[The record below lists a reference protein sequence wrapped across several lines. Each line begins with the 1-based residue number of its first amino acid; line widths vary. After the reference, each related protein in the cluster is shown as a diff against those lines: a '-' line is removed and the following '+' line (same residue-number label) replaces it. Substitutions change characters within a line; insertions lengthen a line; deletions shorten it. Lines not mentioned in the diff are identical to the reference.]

1 MENKIIVIYV
11 GVAGVRLEDIP
22 DFVQKVTSKISP
34 QTFEGE
40 IISIPVQSLNTTMEC
55 INPTYITDD
64 DLIRQHSEKMN
75 KLHELLQ
82 FQLEQLNQ
90 NKNEQKT

>member
-22 DFVQKVTSKISP
+22 TYVQRVTAKITP
-34 QTFEGE
+34 QRFEGE
-40 IISIPVQSLNTTMEC
+40 IICIPVQSADTRIEC
-55 INPTYITDD
+55 INPVYVTDEK
-64 DLIRQHSEKMN
+64 LISEHTEKMK

-82 FQLEQLNQ
+82 FQLEQLEQ
-90 NKNEQKT
+90 IKQTTNE

>member
-22 DFVQKVTSKISP
+22 DFVQKVTAKISP

-40 IISIPVQSLNTTMEC
+40 IISIPVQSPNTTIEC
-55 INPTYITDD
+55 INPVYVTND
-64 DLIRQHSEKMN
+64 DLIKEHTEKIK
-75 KLHELLQ
+75 KLHELLE
-82 FQLEQLNQ
+82 FQIEQLTQ
-90 NKNEQKT
+90 NKNE

>member
-40 IISIPVQSLNTTMEC
+40 IISIPVQSSNTTMEC
-55 INPTYITDD
+55 INPTYVTDVN
-64 DLIRQHSEKMN
+64 LIKEHTDKMN

-82 FQLEQLNQ
+82 YQLEQLKQDN
-90 NKNEQKT
+90 NE

>member
-11 GVAGVRLEDIP
+11 GVAGIRLEDIP
-22 DFVQKVTSKISP
+22 NYVNLVTAKISP

-40 IISIPVQSLNTTMEC
+40 IISIPVQSSDTTIEC
-55 INPTYITDD
+55 INPTYVTDA
-64 DLIRQHSEKMN
+64 DLIKEHTEKMN

-82 FQLEQLNQ
+82 FQLEQLKQ
-90 NKNEQKT
+90 NKNE

>member
-1 MENKIIVIYV
+1 VENKIIVIYV

-22 DFVQKVTSKISP
+22 TYVQKVTAKISP

-40 IISIPVQSLNTTMEC
+40 IISIPVQSADTRIEC
-55 INPTYITDD
+55 INPKYVLEME
-64 DLIRQHSEKMN
+64 LIDEHERMMK

-82 FQLEQLNQ
+82 YQLEQIKQ
-90 NKNEQKT
+90 ENE

>member
-22 DFVQKVTSKISP
+22 TYVQKVTAKISP
-34 QTFEGE
+34 QTLNGE
-40 IISIPVQSLNTTMEC
+40 IIIIPVQAVDTRIEC
-55 INPTYITDD
+55 INPVYVTDIN
-64 DLIRQHSEKMN
+64 LIKEHTEKMK

-82 FQLEQLNQ
+82 YQLEQIKQ
-90 NKNEQKT
+90 ENE

>member
-22 DFVQKVTSKISP
+22 DFVQKVTAKISP

-40 IISIPVQSLNTTMEC
+40 IISIPVQSTNTTMEC
-55 INPTYITDD
+55 INPQYVTDIQ
-64 DLIRQHSEKMN
+64 LINEHTEKMK
-75 KLHELLQ
+75 KLQELLQ
-82 FQLEQLNQ
+82 FQMEQLKQ
-90 NKNEQKT
+90 NNNE